1 MAISEN
7 SSKDL
12 LEKEIE
18 GKVFIDYIVDDV
30 LLAYYR
36 DILQP
41 EGIEDYTL
49 FLDYKKS
56 QVHKL
61 TEGKDKLLLKD
72 IMRYFSC
79 PLDVESEEDITN
91 FGLYVPDSH
100 PTNGRL
106 NMILSE
112 QLLNAAL
119 DYDPKDTDEEVTLI
133 NVNDIIGHNASG
145 LLENVSLL
153 FHLFIT
159 GRGKEFTQLFGD
171 TALLIKMEGA
181 SDNGR
186 SDIRLV
192 ESDFKKKEYKSPKE
206 EFDSDFK
213 RLYAEDLKLINEKL
227 KVKLVPK
234 TNIMVKGA

>member
-61 TEGKDKLLLKD
+61 TEGKDKLLLK
-72 IMRYFSC
+72 
-79 PLDVESEEDITN
+79 
-91 FGLYVPDSH
+91 
-100 PTNGRL
+100 
-106 NMILSE
+106 
-112 QLLNAAL
+112 
-119 DYDPKDTDEEVTLI
+119 
-133 NVNDIIGHNASG
+133 
-145 LLENVSLL
+145 
-153 FHLFIT
+153 
-159 GRGKEFTQLFGD
+159 
-171 TALLIKMEGA
+171 IK
-181 SDNGR
+181 R
-186 SDIRLV
+186 V
-192 ESDFKKKEYKSPKE
+192 
-206 EFDSDFK
+206 
-213 RLYAEDLKLINEKL
+213 
-227 KVKLVPK
+227 
-234 TNIMVKGA
+234 